1 MARVSSSNSNV
12 SSLLLDLF
20 AFFLVLRV
28 VVVVVVVEEDDVFN
42 FFLLDAEEE
51 EAEATGER
59 FDGVFLV
66 LRRGDDIINVV
77 YKYMYLLFIMY
88 ILLN

>member
-12 SSLLLDLF
+12 SSLLLDLL

-28 VVVVVVVEEDDVFN
+28 VVVVVVVEEEDVFN
-42 FFLLDAEEE
+42 FFLLDAEE
-51 EAEATGER
+51 AEAAGER